1 MRVLK
6 LVIVDDEKIL
16 LKGLVETYD
25 WASVGFQVAGWADS
39 GEKAIE
45 VIAETQ
51 PHLVLSD
58 IRMKQIDGLMVME
71 ETRKAYPETEFI
83 FISAHRD
90 FAYAQKACDMGAY
103 TYLLKPI
110 EEDKLMQTMKE
121 VHAKCSAEI
130 EKRERQSRW
139 ERVLKVNQDSFL
151 QMTIQKYLEN
161 SIPEEEAS
169 RIFEMVNYQVTD
181 ESRFIT
187 VCVAT
192 DISIKIVSNID
203 YLAEELSLCTS
214 LQKMFSPVYQA
225 YSFQNREGVFCFLLK
240 SNQPIGVQN
249 IKIILENITRDHREI
264 VSAISKEYCGP
275 GGIKKSYEEAGKL
288 FEIAS
293 STSSSVFTADIPISR
308 NSVSENY
315 SVDNERLIMN
325 ALRKNDKAQLKD
337 TYVKFVCELPGE
349 EHMQK
354 MYLHMLL
361 LRVEFM
367 VSNSYGYTGPIE
379 DSIHELYRKYGD
391 LQASRMVDVCYKI
404 LENIV
409 EARSSGEKEQDRK
422 YFGKYIED
430 ALNYINENLA
440 DESLSI
446 ISAATHVYLNPVYF
460 GRVFKNSMGVSFKQY
475 LMQQRIDFAKQ
486 LLQDGE
492 DSISLICEKIGISNL
507 SYFSQVFKQYTGYM
521 PTEYRKEYYRK

>member
-1 MRVLK
+1 MRILK

-39 GEKAIE
+39 GEKALE

-71 ETRKAYPETEFI
+71 ETRKLYPATEFI

-90 FAYAQKACDMGAY
+90 FAYAQKACEMGAY

-110 EEDKLMQTMKE
+110 EEGKLMQTMQE
-121 VHAKCSAEI
+121 IHAKCSAEI
-130 EKRERQSRW
+130 EARERQSRW
-139 ERVLKVNQDSFL
+139 ERVLSVNQESFL
-151 QMTIQKYLEN
+151 QMAVQKYLEN
-161 SIPEEEAS
+161 SIPEEEAE
-169 RIFEMVNYQVTD
+169 RIFEMVNYRVTD
-181 ESRFIT
+181 ESRFLT

-192 DISIKIVSNID
+192 DISVKIVSNID
-203 YLAEELSLCTS
+203 YFAEELSLCTS
-214 LQKMFSPVYQA
+214 LQKMFALIYQV
-225 YSFQNREGVFCFLLK
+225 YSFQNREGIFCFLLK
-240 SNQPIGVQN
+240 SDQPIGVQN
-249 IKIILENITRDHREI
+249 IKRMLGSITCNHREI
-264 VSAISKEYCGP
+264 VSGISREYRGME
-275 GGIKKSYEEAGKL
+275 GIKESYEEAGKL
-288 FEIAS
+288 FEIACA
-293 STSSSVFTADIPISR
+293 TSSNVFTADLPVSR
-308 NSVSENY
+308 SSINESY
-315 SVDNERLIMN
+315 SVDNERLVLN
-325 ALRKNDKAQLKD
+325 ALRKNDKAQLKE
-337 TYVKFVCELPGE
+337 TFIKFVCELPGE
-349 EHMQK
+349 ESLQK

-361 LRVEFM
+361 LRAEFM
-367 VSNSYGYTGPIE
+367 VSSSYGYTGSVR
-379 DSIHELYRKYGD
+379 DSIHELYRNCGE
-391 LQASRMVDVCYKI
+391 LPAARMVDVCYRI
-404 LENIV
+404 LENIT
-409 EARSSGEKEQDRK
+409 EARSSAEREQDGK
-422 YFGKYIED
+422 YFGKYIEG

-446 ISAATHVYLNPVYF
+446 VSAATHVYLNPVYF

-475 LMQQRIDFAKQ
+475 LMQQRIQFARQ

-521 PTEYRKEYYRK
+521 PTEYRKEYNKK